1 MAGPDAPG
9 TTTLR
14 ESWRARIYNVVLIT
28 AFMWWLIMRSDG
40 TAAIVFGGFWV
51 LLVLGE
57 LYRLYRPVAIL
68 TPAELL
74 VNNMRP
80 RKVPWAELREITSEV
95 RLGSRRIVLI
105 LQDDSRV
112 LMEAPS
118 ATLLAKSRFESA
130 VATIRQYWVANR
142 GAGWKAR
149 TPAPAAGAESGRSAD
164 GGTANGSGG

>member
-1 MAGPDAPG
+1 MAEPGATG

-28 AFMWWLIMRSDG
+28 AFMLWLIARSDG
-40 TAAIVFGGFWV
+40 TAAIVFGCFGV

-57 LYRLYRPVAIL
+57 LYRLYRPVAVL
-68 TPAELL
+68 SPTELL

-112 LMEAPS
+112 LMEAPTS
-118 ATLLAKSRFESA
+118 TLLAKSRFESA
-130 VATIRQYWVANR
+130 IASIRQYWVANR
-142 GAGWKAR
+142 GADWKPREPA
-149 TPAPAAGAESGRSAD
+149 TPAGSGQSTE
-164 GGTANGSGG
+164 GGTPNGLSKG